1 MNTLGRCPHCG
12 APITTQIVL
21 SGRIAVCEYCR
32 SEFLLD
38 DNVYNAINKYHQE
51 QKRKAEAK
59 EYILRQK
66 EIAQNQLAMEMDRI
80 RREKEYEAEELRLKR
95 IKEEKAQMV
104 KAHFRSIRRTLAII
118 STCCFLGL
126 FGIPSLL
133 CKRYGLFGITWLII
147 TILANCFPTLGISYV
162 ILFVVCGFIIPII
175 SIKNIK

>member
-21 SGRIAVCEYCR
+21 SGKIAVCEYCR

-38 DNVYNAINKYHQE
+38 DKVYNAIIKYNQE
-51 QKRKAEAK
+51 QKRKVEIQ
-59 EYILRQK
+59 EHIQRQK

-80 RREKEYEAEELRLKR
+80 RREREYEAEQLRLKE
-95 IKEEKAQMV
+95 IKEEKARIV
-104 KAHFRSIRRTLAII
+104 KAHFRSIRKTLAII
-118 STCCFLGL
+118 ATCCFLGL